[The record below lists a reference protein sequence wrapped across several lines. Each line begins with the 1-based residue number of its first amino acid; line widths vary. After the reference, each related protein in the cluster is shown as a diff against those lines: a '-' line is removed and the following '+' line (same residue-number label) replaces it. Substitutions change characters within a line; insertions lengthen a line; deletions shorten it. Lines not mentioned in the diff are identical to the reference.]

1 MFSGQGLTVRN
12 NIKWMRKS
20 EYKRWNDFFV
30 GASLNF
36 FTSRIDWVDS
46 LGECHYI
53 GNKFEKMQNCLH
65 DHLEINSSQGVLPV
79 YWSILVTD
87 NWKLKVIF
95 VYIINFFLLVF
106 LNVNFERA
114 MIYYLNLTT
123 NIPIVSSFP
132 IIVPLSG
139 FLKLIFTVEYV
150 DFRIFDSTLFL
161 VQVSSYC
168 SYLASRRW
176 IVKNIGPR
184 RPKKDYITNTFTM
197 LR

>member
-1 MFSGQGLTVRN
+1 M
-12 NIKWMRKS
+12 
-20 EYKRWNDFFV
+20 
-30 GASLNF
+30 
-36 FTSRIDWVDS
+36 
-46 LGECHYI
+46 
-53 GNKFEKMQNCLH
+53 
-65 DHLEINSSQGVLPV
+65 
-79 YWSILVTD
+79 
-87 NWKLKVIF
+87 
-95 VYIINFFLLVF
+95 VF

-114 MIYYLNLTT
+114 MIYNQNLTT